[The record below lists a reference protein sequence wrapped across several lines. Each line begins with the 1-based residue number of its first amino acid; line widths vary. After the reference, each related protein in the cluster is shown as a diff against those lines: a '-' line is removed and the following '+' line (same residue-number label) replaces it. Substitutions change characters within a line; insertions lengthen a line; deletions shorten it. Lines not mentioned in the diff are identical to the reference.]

1 MPVSLSPLPLTRF
14 SRILFGVE
22 HTQPDPPAYT
32 LHPVSVP
39 GFDGPL
45 DLLLSLIEEGK
56 LDINAISLAAVTD
69 QYLGRLRALDELPP
83 EHLAEFLVV
92 AATLLLLKSRR
103 LFPELP
109 LSEEEETSIA
119 SLEAQLREYRRFRDA
134 ARNLLQRWNQ
144 GFVAYPR
151 ESFLGLA
158 VTFYPPPNAD
168 QGALR
173 AAMDSVVQNLPRLDN
188 LPQDVLRRVVSL
200 EERIRDI
207 QQRLTAHAHV
217 SFESMRSSAA
227 SKLEVIVSFLALLEL
242 VKQRLVA
249 VEQPGAFRDI
259 LVTRQEPSSE
269 L

>member
-1 MPVSLSPLPLTRF
+1 M
-14 SRILFGVE
+14 E
-22 HTQPDPPAYT
+22 HTPEDSSAYT

-56 LDINAISLAAVTD
+56 LDISGISLAAVTD
-69 QYLGRLRALDELPP
+69 QYLGRLRIMGELSP
-83 EHLAEFLVV
+83 EHLADFLVV
-92 AATLLLLKSRR
+92 TATLLLLKSRK

-134 ARNLLQRWNQ
+134 ARNLVQRWNQ
-144 GFVAYPR
+144 GLIAYPR
-151 ESFLGLA
+151 ESFLGLT

-168 QGALR
+168 PASLR
-173 AAMDSVVQNLPRLDN
+173 AAMDSVVQNLPRLDT

-207 QQRLTAHAHV
+207 QQRLTTHAHV
-217 SFESMRSSAA
+217 SFDSMRSSTA

-249 VEQPGAFRDI
+249 VEQPDAFRDI
-259 LVTRQEPSSE
+259 LVTRQNSSSE